1 MSSSSTNRRQD
12 EAGRHQGG
20 PDAPGGELSLIDVT
34 MPQMGVSVAEGTVVE
49 WKKQPGDWVE
59 ADEII
64 AAISTDKIDTDVEAP
79 ATGRVQELLVDVG
92 ATVEVGTVLAR
103 IATDARPGE
112 AHVSENDSASSAGTS
127 EASAALDAPGEAG
140 ELQGDTAEEHAGTAQ
155 RGSSAARRSGSR
167 RYSPVVMRIA
177 TEHGIDLD
185 QVEGTGRGG
194 RVRKQDVLAFMENGG
209 DAPEEAPMHIES
221 PYRPD
226 EPAPAKTRKPRFD
239 APPPAAPEAAPA
251 VAAGSAPLSR
261 MRQAIGARMLQSL
274 QTSATCTTVVEADL
288 VRIEAARKQSGFTYL
303 PYIARATVE
312 TLREFP
318 ALNATLEDDTLT
330 TYDGVHLGIA
340 VSLGEGGLIVPV
352 IRDAQELS
360 VEGLAKRIKD
370 LARRARENAL
380 TADEV
385 RGGSFTI
392 TNPGGYGSIIA
403 TPVINQPQVAILD
416 TEAVVK
422 RPVVITDELG
432 NDSIAIRPMT
442 YLCMSWDHR
451 ALDGALAAQF
461 LSALRKKLETW
472 PTN

>member
-1 MSSSSTNRRQD
+1 VSSSNTERRRD
-12 EAGRHQGG
+12 EAERDEGRG
-20 PDAPGGELSLIDVT
+20 PDAPGVQQTLIDVT

-49 WKKQPGDWVE
+49 WKKQVGDWVQ

-79 ATGRVQELLVDVG
+79 ATGRVQEII
-92 ATVEVGTVLAR
+92 VEVGTTVDVGTVMAR
-103 IATDARPGE
+103 IATDAKPGE
-112 AHVSENDSASSAGTS
+112 AHRSENDKPEPESAPEP
-127 EASAALDAPGEAG
+127 EAER
-140 ELQGDTAEEHAGTAQ
+140 EE
-155 RGSSAARRSGSR
+155 RSGPR

-177 TEHGIDLD
+177 SEHGIDLE

-194 RVRKQDVLAFMENGG
+194 RVRKQDVLAYLEGNGG
-209 DAPEEAPMHIES
+209 APAEPPMHIES

-226 EPAPAKTRKPRFD
+226 EPAPPKTRKPRFE
-239 APPPAAPEAAPA
+239 PAAPAPA
-251 VAAGSAPLSR
+251 AEPALPAAGSAPLSR
-261 MRQAIGARMLQSL
+261 MRQSIGARMLQSL
-274 QTSATCTTVVEADL
+274 QTAATCTTVVEADL
-288 VRIEAARKQSGFTYL
+288 IRIEAARAKTGFTYL
-303 PYIARATVE
+303 PYIARATID

-360 VEGLAKRIKD
+360 VEGLASRIKD
-370 LARRARENAL
+370 MAKRARVNQL
-380 TADEV
+380 TPDEV

-422 RPVVITDELG
+422 RPVVITEELG

-461 LSALRKKLETW
+461 LNELRKKLESW
-472 PTN
+472 PIT

>member
-1 MSSSSTNRRQD
+1 
-12 EAGRHQGG
+12 
-20 PDAPGGELSLIDVT
+20 
-34 MPQMGVSVAEGTVVE
+34 MGVSVAEGTVVE
-49 WKKQPGDWVE
+49 WKKQPGDWVQ

-64 AAISTDKIDTDVEAP
+64 ASISTDKIDTDVEAP
-79 ATGRVQELLVDVG
+79 ATGRVQEVIVEVG
-92 ATVEVGTVLAR
+92 TTVEVGTVLAR

-112 AHVSENDSASSAGTS
+112 AHRSENDSSSAQGTS

-140 ELQGDTAEEHAGTAQ
+140 ELSGDTAETHAGSAQ
-155 RGSSAARRSGSR
+155 RGSAAARRSGSR

-177 TEHGIDLD
+177 SEHGIDLE

-194 RVRKQDVLAFMENGG
+194 RVRKQDVLAFIENG
-209 DAPEEAPMHIES
+209 APAAEEPPMHIES

-226 EPAPAKTRKPRFD
+226 EPAPAKTRKPRFEE
-239 APPPAAPEAAPA
+239 PAPA
-251 VAAGSAPLSR
+251 PAGSAPLSR
-261 MRQAIGARMLQSL
+261 MRQAIGSRMLQSL
-274 QTSATCTTVVEADL
+274 QTAATCTTVVEADL
-288 VRIEAARKQSGFTYL
+288 VRIEAARKQTGFTYL
-303 PYIARATVE
+303 PYIARATIE
-312 TLREFP
+312 ALREFP
-318 ALNATLEDDTLT
+318 ALNATLEDDTVT

-360 VEGLAKRIKD
+360 VEGLARRIKD

-380 TADEV
+380 QPDEV

-461 LSALRKKLETW
+461 LSALRKKLESW
-472 PTN
+472 PTT

>member
-1 MSSSSTNRRQD
+1 
-12 EAGRHQGG
+12 
-20 PDAPGGELSLIDVT
+20 
-34 MPQMGVSVAEGTVVE
+34 VSVAEGTVVE
-49 WKKQPGDWVE
+49 WKKQAGDWVQ

-64 AAISTDKIDTDVEAP
+64 ASISTDKIDTDVEAP
-79 ATGRVQELLVDVG
+79 ATGRVQEVIVEVGTTVD
-92 ATVEVGTVLAR
+92 VGTVLAR
-103 IATDARPGE
+103 IATDAKPGE
-112 AHVSENDSASSAGTS
+112 AHRSESDSASSEGTS
-127 EASAALDAPGEAG
+127 EASAALDAAGEAG
-140 ELQGDTAEEHAGTAQ
+140 ERQSHPPDTADEHAGTTQ
-155 RGSSAARRSGSR
+155 RGSAAARRSGSR

-177 TEHGIDLD
+177 SEHGVDLE

-194 RVRKQDVLAFMENGG
+194 RVRKQDVLAFIENGG
-209 DAPEEAPMHIES
+209 AAAEEAPMHIES

-226 EPAPAKTRKPRFD
+226 EPAPAKTRKPRFE
-239 APPPAAPEAAPA
+239 AAPEAAPQEA
-251 VAAGSAPLSR
+251 PAPAAAGSAPLSR
-261 MRQAIGARMLQSL
+261 MRQSIGARMLASL
-274 QTSATCTTVVEADL
+274 QTAATCTTVVEADL
-288 VRIEAARKQSGFTYL
+288 VRVEAARAKSGFTYL
-303 PYIARATVE
+303 PYIARATIE

-318 ALNATLEDDTLT
+318 GLNATLEDGTLT
-330 TYDGVHLGIA
+330 TYEGVHLGIA

-370 LARRARENAL
+370 LAQRARANQL
-380 TADEV
+380 TPDEV

-422 RPVVITDELG
+422 RPVVVTDELG

-461 LSALRKKLETW
+461 LSGLRKKLENW
-472 PTN
+472 PTT

>member
-1 MSSSSTNRRQD
+1 VSSSPT
-12 EAGRHQGG
+12 ETT
-20 PDAPGGELSLIDVT
+20 LIDVT

-49 WKKQPGDWVE
+49 WKKQVGDWVE

-79 ATGRVQELLVDVG
+79 ATGRVQEVLVEVG
-92 ATVEVGTVLAR
+92 TTVDVGTVLAR

-112 AHVSENDSASSAGTS
+112 AHRSEGESASGGTS
-127 EASAALDAPGEAG
+127 EADVANEASGEAG
-140 ELQGDTAEEHAGTAQ
+140 DLKGDTTV
-155 RGSSAARRSGSR
+155 RARRDEGGGARQDDGPR
-167 RYSPVVMRIA
+167 RYSPVVMRMA
-177 TEHGIDLD
+177 AEHGIDLE

-194 RVRKQDVLAFMENGG
+194 RVRKQDVLAFLENGG
-209 DAPEEAPMHIES
+209 APEEPPMHIES

-226 EPAPAKTRKPRFD
+226 EPAQAKTRKPRFE
-239 APPPAAPEAAPA
+239 PPAAAEPAPM
-251 VAAGSAPLSR
+251 AAGTAPLSR
-261 MRQAIGARMLQSL
+261 MRQSIGSRMLQSL
-274 QTSATCTTVVEADL
+274 QTAATCTTIVEADL
-288 VRIEAARKQSGFTYL
+288 VRVEAARARSGFTYL
-303 PYIARATVE
+303 PYIARATIDA
-312 TLREFP
+312 LREFP
-318 ALNATLEDDTLT
+318 ALNATLEDDQLT
-330 TYDGVHLGIA
+330 TYEGVHLGIA

-360 VEGLAKRIKD
+360 VEGLATRIKD
-370 LARRARENAL
+370 LAKRARDNQL
-380 TADEV
+380 TPDEV

-392 TNPGGYGSIIA
+392 TNPGGYGSIMA

-422 RPVVITDELG
+422 RPVVVTDELG

-461 LSALRKKLETW
+461 LSALRKKLENW
-472 PTN
+472 PTT